1 MWPGVLRLGAV
12 TATID
17 PGDFDAFG
25 VVADLV
31 VAVRAAVMERG
42 IDVVA
47 TISAPPGR
55 HQLRLVG
62 RPGGHVVLAV
72 RYDDLTLSRRNV
84 LADALR
90 RRGWDPDE
98 DREGATQAAGRL
110 IRTATDRGVVAVL
123 DPRLATAGYRWDVV
137 RALPPMRRTRHREEA
152 EAFLRELRRS

>member
-1 MWPGVLRLGAV
+1 MPPGVLRLGTM

-42 IDVVA
+42 VDVVA

-55 HQLRLVG
+55 HQVRLVG

-90 RRGWDPDE
+90 RREWDPDE
-98 DREGATQAAGRL
+98 DREGATHRFPPGTEH
-110 IRTATDRGVVAVL
+110 TAVAFEVL
-123 DPRLATAGYRWDVV
+123 EVLTAGG
-137 RALPPMRRTRHREEA
+137 APAERRTVTAIDANGRPVA
-152 EAFLRELRRS
+152 LA